1 MWSKYAVFTFK
12 REGYRKID
20 FNLKDTLE
28 ALTFSG
34 TWRLFINHWK
44 FGWRNIGETFSKRL
58 FFERIKQNDT

>member
-1 MWSKYAVFTFK
+1 MLFLLFK

-28 ALTFSG
+28 SLTFLG

-44 FGWRNIGETFSKRL
+44 FGWNEYRRHFQKDY
-58 FFERIKQNDT
+58 F